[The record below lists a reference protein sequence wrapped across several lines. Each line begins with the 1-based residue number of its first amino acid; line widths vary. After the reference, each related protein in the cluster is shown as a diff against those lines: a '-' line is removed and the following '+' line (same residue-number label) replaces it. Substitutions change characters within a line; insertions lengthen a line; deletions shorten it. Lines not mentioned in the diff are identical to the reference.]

1 MARYSVEFSKRVAKD
16 LRGIPK
22 KEVELILAKIR
33 DLSEEPFPP
42 ASKKL
47 KGDQLFRI
55 RIGNYRVIYEI
66 RDQLLVV
73 FVVKVGA
80 KPHGGLIFS
89 NLSL

>member
-73 FVVKVGA
+73 FVVKVGHR
-80 KPHGGLIFS
+80 KDVYRG
-89 NLSL
+89 